1 MTTALHSEP
10 ETHSTLL
17 SRLAEPEEA
26 RRFELPPPG
35 FRPRLQRVVLAEAL
49 AGTLG
54 GEKARVID
62 ISLSGA
68 LVAHQFRAGKGTIL
82 RLVFDWRGDPVHAD
96 CEVMRES
103 LHAPPVKPGSS
114 PIYRSGVAFRRFLG
128 ESENNLRQM
137 IGDLVS
143 RALDE
148 RKANARGIP
157 PVVASSTQ
165 KGGRNRGYLT
175 FVFVHGVWQ
184 RTESV
189 DPIQPPD
196 GFTVSI
202 DEDPGQ
208 ITLLCETYERV
219 GSSYR
224 KMIQDMARLSIAN
237 QNGIPTRRYEP

>member
-1 MTTALHSEP
+1 MTALNSEP
-10 ETHSTLL
+10 GTSLTIL
-17 SRLAEPEEA
+17 SRLAAAKGA
-26 RRFELPPPG
+26 RPFELPPPG
-35 FRPRLQRVVLAEAL
+35 FKPRLQRVVLGEPL
-49 AGTLG
+49 AAMLG

-82 RLVFDWRGDPVHAD
+82 RLAFDWRGDPVLAD

-103 LHAPPVKPGSS
+103 LHAPPMKPGSR
-114 PIYRSGVAFRRFLG
+114 PIYRSGVAFRQFLG

-137 IGDLVS
+137 IGELVS

-157 PVVASSTQ
+157 PVVPSSTQ
-165 KGGRNRGYLT
+165 RGGRNRGYLT

-184 RTESV
+184 KTESV
-189 DPIQPPD
+189 DPIQPSN

-208 ITLLCETYERV
+208 ITLLCETYESV
-219 GSSYR
+219 GPSHR
-224 KMIQDMARLSIAN
+224 RMIQDMARLSIAN